1 MDSNTH
7 IRVGVMRGGRGHEYE
22 VSLKTGGSV
31 LEHLPSKYK
40 GYDILITKDGTW
52 HLEGVP
58 VTVAELGNR
67 IDVVF
72 NALHGEYGEDGKV
85 QRDLSLLAIPF
96 TGSGMY
102 ASAIAMN
109 KLLSKDHLKEAPF
122 KVPLSVVVERGED
135 MNKRTLELFRSF
147 PQPCIIKPISGGSS
161 VGVSI
166 AHSFN
171 ELLAALKEGLETA
184 DRVLVE
190 EYIKG
195 REATV
200 GVIDA
205 YRGAEHYVL
214 PVIEIRIPEKHDFF
228 DYETKYSEEADH
240 VCPGNFT
247 REEKRALEEAARFAH
262 KTLGLK
268 HYSRSD
274 FIVSPRGIYFLEA
287 NTLPGLTSVSLF
299 PRSLRA
305 VGANLSEFIDHVLTR
320 ALQRE

>member
-7 IRVGVMRGGRGHEYE
+7 IRVGVMQLGRGHEYE

-122 KVPLSVVVERGED
+122 KVPLSVIVHRGED

-147 PQPCIIKPISGGSS
+147 PRPCIIKPISGGSS

-166 AHSFN
+166 ARSFN

-184 DRVLVE
+184 DGVLVE

>member
-58 VTVAELGNR
+58 VTVGELGNR
-67 IDVVF
+67 VDVVF

-85 QRDLSLLAIPF
+85 QRDLSALTIPF
-96 TGSGMY
+96 TGSGVY

-109 KLLSKDHLKEAPF
+109 KLLSKSHLKEAPF
-122 KVPLSVVVERGED
+122 KIPLSLVVHRGED
-135 MNKRTLELFRSF
+135 IYKRAVELFRSF
-147 PQPCIIKPISGGSS
+147 PQPCVIKPISGGSS

-166 AHSFN
+166 ARSFQ
-171 ELLAALKEGLETA
+171 ELLVALEEGLQTA
-184 DRVLVE
+184 DTVLVE

-200 GVIDA
+200 GIIDA
-205 YRGAEHYVL
+205 YRGAEHYAL

-228 DYETKYSEEADH
+228 NYEAKYSEELDH

-247 REEKRALEEAARFAH
+247 KEEKRALEEAAQFAH
-262 KTLGLK
+262 KTLALK

-299 PRSLRA
+299 PKALKA
-305 VGANLSEFIDHVLTR
+305 VGANLSEFIDHVLAR
-320 ALQRE
+320 ALRKE

>member
-1 MDSNTH
+1 M
-7 IRVGVMRGGRGHEYE
+7 
-22 VSLKTGGSV
+22 
-31 LEHLPSKYK
+31 
-40 GYDILITKDGTW
+40 
-52 HLEGVP
+52 
-58 VTVAELGNR
+58 
-67 IDVVF
+67 
-72 NALHGEYGEDGKV
+72 
-85 QRDLSLLAIPF
+85 QRDLSALAIPF
-96 TGSGMY
+96 TGSGVY

-122 KVPLSVVVERGED
+122 KVPLSVVVRRGED

-166 AHSFN
+166 ARSFN
-171 ELLAALKEGLETA
+171 ELLGALEEGLETA
-184 DRVLVE
+184 DAVLVE

-214 PVIEIRIPEKHDFF
+214 PVIEIRVPEKHDFF

-287 NTLPGLTSVSLF
+287 NTLPGLTNVSLF

-320 ALQRE
+320 ALRRE

>member
-31 LEHLPSKYK
+31 LEHLSSKYK

-166 AHSFN
+166 ARSFN

-287 NTLPGLTSVSLF
+287 NTLPGLTNVSLF